1 MSGSGISQ
9 PEQQELE
16 HETERLFGKGRVLY
30 GLSFRWNR
38 KSVEALLWYFRE
50 QMINVDEIEFWSI
63 WLDNT
68 EDYSKIYT
76 KNILLEQLD
85 YNSFERFYDNEESVK
100 KFVILKNVHNS

>member
-1 MSGSGISQ
+1 M
-9 PEQQELE
+9 
-16 HETERLFGKGRVLY
+16 
-30 GLSFRWNR
+30 
-38 KSVEALLWYFRE
+38 EALLWYFRE

-76 KNILLEQLD
+76 KNILIEQLD

-100 KFVILKNVHNS
+100 KLVILKKCA